1 MDSDSRTEKK
11 NGSGRLR
18 FNSFQLP
25 LRQRLAASGDV
36 QNTSEREMHFISCDQ
51 AGLSH
56 AIFTRL
62 CDGVGGKYDRRIGG
76 ANVARA

>member
-1 MDSDSRTEKK
+1 MR
-11 NGSGRLR
+11 
-18 FNSFQLP
+18 
-25 LRQRLAASGDV
+25 V
-36 QNTSEREMHFISCDQ
+36 ISCDQ

-56 AIFTRL
+56 AILTRL